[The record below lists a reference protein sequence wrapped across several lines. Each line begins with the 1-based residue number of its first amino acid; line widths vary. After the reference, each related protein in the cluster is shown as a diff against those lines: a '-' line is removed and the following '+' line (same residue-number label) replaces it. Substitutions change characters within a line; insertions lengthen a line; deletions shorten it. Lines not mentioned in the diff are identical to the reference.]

1 MLWSLIKI
9 LLFIGVAAGLTY
21 GAGLILETPGGVT
34 IAFAGRE
41 VSLSPL
47 GFLLAALLVLLIAWV
62 LLKVVGFLIAILRF
76 LTGDQTAI
84 SRYFDRNRERRGFD
98 ALSQSLIALAAGE
111 GRKAQAKAQQAEKL
125 LDRPELTR
133 LINAQT
139 AELTGN
145 TDRALTYYKDMLAD
159 ESTRFVGVQGLM
171 KQKLTEGDT
180 DTALKLAEKAFA
192 LQPRHVPTLDT
203 LFGLQAQAEDWTG
216 ARKTLA
222 AKVRASSLPRD
233 VGKRR
238 EAVLSLADARAA
250 LADGNS
256 AKARDAAFTANRLA
270 PLFVPAAALA
280 AELHAEAGE
289 GRQAARIVKKAWAN
303 APHPDLAAAFASIAP
318 TETPDARMKRF
329 QPLLKSRAEDQETR
343 MVATELA
350 LAAEDFP
357 QARRSLGDLAE
368 TAPTTR
374 SLALMAAIERGEG
387 APDSV
392 VRGWLAKA
400 LDAPRGEAWV
410 CDVCNTAHGQWAPIC
425 DNCESFDTL
434 AWVLPPKVDDGGT
447 TAAML
452 PLIVGA
458 LENQGPTVPDDPREH
473 VARAGPTETP
483 GPLHDSKAAVSEPV
497 ETIDAKDPMPE
508 QASSSSD
515 EATIPPYPAE
525 APDVIELPE
534 QSDKPPSDPD
544 ERPSERVL

>member
-34 IAFAGRE
+34 IAFAGQE
-41 VSLSPL
+41 ISLSPL
-47 GFLLAALLVLLIAWV
+47 GFLLALLVILLAAWV
-62 LLKVVGFLIAILRF
+62 LLKIVGFLMACLRF

-98 ALSQSLIALAAGE
+98 ALSQSLLALASGE

-125 LDRPELTR
+125 LNRPELTR
-133 LINAQT
+133 LINAQS

-145 TDRALTYYKDMLAD
+145 TERALTYYKEMLGD
-159 ESTRFVGVQGLM
+159 DSTRFVGVQGLM

-192 LQPRHVPTLDT
+192 LRPRHVPTLDT
-203 LFGLQAQAEDWTG
+203 LFGLQAKSEDWGG

-222 AKVRASSLPRD
+222 AKVRAASLPKD

-250 LADGNS
+250 MADGNS
-256 AKARDAAFTANRLA
+256 AKARESAFAANRLA

-289 GRQAARIVKKAWAN
+289 ARQAGRIVKKAWAN
-303 APHPDLAAAFASIAP
+303 SPHPDLAAAFAAIAP
-318 TETPDARMKRF
+318 NETPDERIKRF
-329 QPLLKSRAEDQETR
+329 QPLLKSQAEDPETR

-350 LAAEDFP
+350 LSAEDFP
-357 QARRSLGDLAE
+357 EARRSLGNLAE
-368 TAPTTR
+368 AAPTTR

-400 LDAPRGEAWV
+400 LDAPRGETWV
-410 CDVCNTAHGQWAPIC
+410 CDVCNAAHGQWSPVC
-425 DNCESFDTL
+425 DQCESFDTL
-434 AWVLPPKVDDGGT
+434 AWSLPPKVDDGGT

-458 LENQGPTVPDDPREH
+458 LESTRPVDPEPQPEPKPEPTAEAAPTPEPVVAPEADSSNGQAKDDP
-473 VARAGPTETP
+473 ATP
-483 GPLHDSKAAVSEPV
+483 EDDPV
-497 ETIDAKDPMPE
+497 IT
-508 QASSSSD
+508 
-515 EATIPPYPAE
+515 PYPPE
-525 APDVIELPE
+525 KPDVIDLTSNPE
-534 QSDKPPSDPD
+534 KPADVVDADAPKVMTQD
-544 ERPSERVL
+544 R